1 MAAGQ
6 LGIRSGMQLSE
17 ARARCAALD
26 VRTWDEHAVND
37 AVLAGT
43 ATLLSA
49 SPQVT
54 PASGTPGMWWVGA
67 GGFENLG
74 GEQAFAHSLLQL
86 VQTWHP
92 EARVAIA
99 NSCVA
104 ARAATWTPS
113 ANHLTI
119 IPPGYCAHYLAPAP
133 LGLIPMPEELRKALQ
148 ALGLRTV
155 GALAALQP
163 ADVEERWGR
172 DGLSA
177 WRLAHGDDPRRP
189 GLRRSESPRSATAEL
204 PGAVDRVE
212 PVLFVL
218 RAQLQRLLNACV
230 EDGRAA
236 ASVAITLILDAG
248 RSYPLEEI
256 GETAPSA
263 VTPVTLTTPAA
274 SATPAAP
281 ATPAASATPATHAAS
296 LLGIP
301 QRSITREVRPARP
314 LARLDPIFD
323 QCRSLLESWAIPAP
337 IIGVGVSI
345 PATAPLAADQ
355 GDLLIPSWRDAAM
368 NAESVFAR
376 LRALLDSDNQ
386 GDVIVNAESRDS
398 HRPESTGAWVPV
410 ALDPSNNS
418 VQNTAQSPSQN
429 PPQNTSSP
437 SSGTS
442 RITLNTS
449 QARLLPGPEP
459 VTVTVRSGAS
469 PYTPCAVRWR
479 NKHLRFV
486 SVHGPERL
494 SGEWWQSKPY
504 ARDYWRCSTE
514 HDGDMLLYCEDRQWY
529 VQGWYD

>member
-1 MAAGQ
+1 M
-6 LGIRSGMQLSE
+6 
-17 ARARCAALD
+17 
-26 VRTWDEHAVND
+26 RTWDEHAVND

-86 VQTWHP
+86 VQAWHP

-119 IPPGYCAHYLAPAP
+119 IPSGYCAHYLASAP

-148 ALGLRTV
+148 ALGLKTV

-218 RAQLQRLLNACV
+218 RAQLQHLLNVCV

-248 RSYPLEEI
+248 RSYQLEEI

-263 VTPVTLTTPAA
+263 VTPVT
-274 SATPAAP
+274 
-281 ATPAASATPATHAAS
+281 PATHATS

-323 QCRSLLESWAIPAP
+323 QCRALLENWVIPAP

-410 ALDPSNNS
+410 APDPSNNA

-437 SSGTS
+437 PSGVS
-442 RITLNTS
+442 RITLSTS
-449 QARLLPGPEP
+449 QARLLPDPEP
-459 VTVTVRSGAS
+459 VTVTAHSGAS
-469 PYTPCAVRWR
+469 PYTPGVVRWR
-479 NKHLRFV
+479 NNYLRFV

-494 SGEWWQSKPY
+494 SGDWWQSKPY

-514 HDGDMLLYCEDRQWY
+514 HDGDMLLYCEGRQWY